1 MNVLLCKSLFQ
12 SLVKLNGNENKRA
25 NEFILKFQDNPAQ
38 PGLSL
43 ERVTK
48 TKNNNLWSL
57 RITQELRVILYK
69 SGDTWALL
77 HADHHDDAYAWASK
91 RKVEFNAR
99 TGALQVVKT
108 VESVEEVVPQRRS
121 WQVGLLDPYEDDYL
135 LSLGVPE
142 DWLPVLR
149 QLITEDDLLNIIEDL
164 PEEVTERLLALAAGE
179 LVTPPSFPSNSPI
192 DNTDTQ
198 RRFISVKNQ
207 SELERMLQ
215 APLATWIG
223 FLHPSQRQLV
233 AGNFNGPVKVTGSAG
248 TGKTV
253 VALHRARH
261 LSRQGKYVLVT
272 TFVNT
277 LCNNL
282 QQNLNLLCTSEELER
297 IKVSTVASQA
307 GSILAKAK
315 QGCQIASHEE
325 IKNLIQIYWHG
336 GCPLDASELWQ
347 EWVLVIQTHGILTW
361 GEYRSVSRKGRGTPL
376 SVRDRKEVWTVLEKV
391 NDHLAS
397 VHQLDWGHYFRRA
410 TDIVLSSVV
419 ENTFDAVI
427 VDEVQDLRP
436 QELKFLAALAGE
448 GSNRLMLVG
457 DGGQRIYQGKFTLKS
472 LGINVQGRS
481 RKLKINYRTTEQIRR
496 FADQISDQDN
506 DDLDGLREKRKGTI
520 SLLQG
525 PEPTLRML
533 ENQEQQAEAVSHEI
547 RHLLNQGLLPG
558 EIGIFAR
565 FRFLLEPVEKYL
577 KELDIVAIR
586 LDNQSDKGSN
596 SVRLGTMHQAK
607 GLEFKAVF
615 AITLSDEHLPS
626 EKVLHHLPDETAR
639 QDALERERHLLYVT
653 ITRARDFAYLCWY
666 GQPTRFLE
674 SVVHSQSLSH

>member
-12 SLVKLNGNENKRA
+12 SLVKLNGNENKRT

-48 TKNNNLWSL
+48 TKSNNLWSL

-108 VESVEEVVPQRRS
+108 VESVEAVVPQRRS

-142 DWLPVLR
+142 DWLPILR

-233 AGNFNGPVKVTGSAG
+233 TGNFNGPVKVTGSAG

-253 VALHRARH
+253 VALHRARQ
-261 LSRQGKYVLVT
+261 LSRQGKHVLVT

-297 IKVSTVASQA
+297 IKVYTVASQA

-325 IKNLIQIYWHG
+325 IKNLIQIHWHE
-336 GCPLDASELWQ
+336 GCPLDISELWQ
-347 EWVLVIQTHGILTW
+347 EWMLVIQTHGILTW
-361 GEYRSVSRKGRGTPL
+361 DEYRSVSRKGRGTPL

-391 NDHLAS
+391 NNHLVS

-410 TDIVLSSVV
+410 TDIVLSGLV
-419 ENTFDAVI
+419 ESTFDAVI

-496 FADQISDQDN
+496 FADQISDQDS
-506 DDLDGLREKRKGTI
+506 DDLDGLCEKRKGTI

-525 PEPTLRML
+525 PEPILRVL

-558 EIGIFAR
+558 EIGI
-565 FRFLLEPVEKYL
+565 
-577 KELDIVAIR
+577 
-586 LDNQSDKGSN
+586 
-596 SVRLGTMHQAK
+596 
-607 GLEFKAVF
+607 
-615 AITLSDEHLPS
+615 
-626 EKVLHHLPDETAR
+626 
-639 QDALERERHLLYVT
+639 
-653 ITRARDFAYLCWY
+653 
-666 GQPTRFLE
+666 
-674 SVVHSQSLSH
+674 